1 MIFDTT
7 IISNIQQEVQAFKR
21 IFIDELSE
29 MKQRVLDI
37 EQQIES
43 KTTSGMHTIVRQCVL
58 IISNLLKS
66 KKIMF

>member
-21 IFIDELSE
+21 IFIDELSD
-29 MKQRVLDI
+29 MNQRVLDI
-37 EQQIES
+37 EQQMDS
-43 KTTSGMHTIVRQCVL
+43 QTTSGMHTIVRQFVL